1 MIKYGKTAQNAISAM
16 SFLAEAYD
24 GGETRVSS
32 LDIATSRQ
40 LPKPIVAKLLVVLS
54 QAGFVSGAPGPKGG
68 YSLAKDPN
76 EITLHE
82 IVDQFEKTDDT
93 IMCPFGPNWCGNKEP
108 CPLHD
113 ELVDMQKKLSTF
125 LCSTT
130 LKVFQQSNATAEG
143 SLESSAL

>member
-32 LDIATSRQ
+32 LDIAEARQ

-54 QAGFVSGAPGPKGG
+54 QAGFVSGAPGPNGG
-68 YSLAKDPN
+68 YSLAKSPS
-76 EITLHE
+76 EITLLE
-82 IVDQFEKTDDT
+82 IVGQFEKTDDT
-93 IMCPFGPNWCGNKEP
+93 IMCPFGPDWCGNKDP

-113 ELVDMQKKLSTF
+113 EIIDMQDRLQTF
-125 LCSTT
+125 LCGTT
-130 LKVFQQSNATAEG
+130 LQVFRQTEEG
-143 SLESSAL
+143 

>member
-24 GGETRVSS
+24 GGVTRVSS
-32 LDIATSRQ
+32 LDIAKSRQ
-40 LPKPIVAKLLVVLS
+40 LPKPLVAKLLVVLS
-54 QAGFVSGAPGPKGG
+54 QAGFITGAPGPRGG
-68 YSLAKDPN
+68 YSLAKDPS

-82 IVDQFEKTDDT
+82 IVTQFEKASDG

-108 CPLHD
+108 CPLHN
-113 ELVDMQKKLSTF
+113 EIVDMQQRLSTF
-125 LCSTT
+125 LCDTT
-130 LKVFQQSNATAEG
+130 LEVFQQTEQTNGG

>member
-1 MIKYGKTAQNAISAM
+1 MIKYGKTAQNAVSAM

-24 GGETRVSS
+24 GGHTRVSS
-32 LDIATSRQ
+32 LDIAKSRQ

-68 YSLAKDPN
+68 YSLSKSPD
-76 EITLHE
+76 EITLLQ

-108 CPLHD
+108 CPLHHD
-113 ELVDMQKKLSTF
+113 ILEMQERLHTF

-130 LKVFQQSNATAEG
+130 LGVFSKNDEVPDC

>member
-1 MIKYGKTAQNAISAM
+1 M
-16 SFLAEAYD
+16 SFLTEAYD

-32 LDIATSRQ
+32 LDIAEARQ

-54 QAGFVSGAPGPKGG
+54 QSGLITGTPGPNGG
-68 YSLAKDPN
+68 YTLAKAPE

-108 CPLHD
+108 CPLHN
-113 ELVDMQKKLSTF
+113 EIVAMQDRLSTF
-125 LCSTT
+125 LSTT
-130 LKVFQQSNATAEG
+130 TLEVFQQSEKG
-143 SLESSAL
+143 

>member
-32 LDIATSRQ
+32 LDIAEARQ

-54 QAGFVSGAPGPKGG
+54 QAGFVSGAPGPNGG
-68 YSLAKDPN
+68 YSLAKSPG

-82 IVDQFEKTDDT
+82 IVGQFEKTDDT
-93 IMCPFGPNWCGNKEP
+93 IMCPFGPSWCGNKEP

-113 ELVDMQKKLSTF
+113 ELVDMQDRLSTF
-125 LCSTT
+125 LCGTT
-130 LKVFQQSNATAEG
+130 LKVFQQTEKK
-143 SLESSAL
+143 

>member
-24 GGETRVSS
+24 GGVTRVSS
-32 LDIATSRQ
+32 LDIAKARQ

-68 YSLAKDPN
+68 YSLAKAPD

-82 IVDQFEKTDDT
+82 IVDQFEKTDAP
-93 IMCPFGPNWCGNKEP
+93 IMCPFGPDWCGKKAP
-108 CPLHD
+108 CPLHN
-113 ELVDMQKKLSTF
+113 EIVDMQERLHAFLSG
-125 LCSTT
+125 TT
-130 LKVFQQSNATAEG
+130 LEVFQKSYSSNC
-143 SLESSAL
+143 SHESSQL